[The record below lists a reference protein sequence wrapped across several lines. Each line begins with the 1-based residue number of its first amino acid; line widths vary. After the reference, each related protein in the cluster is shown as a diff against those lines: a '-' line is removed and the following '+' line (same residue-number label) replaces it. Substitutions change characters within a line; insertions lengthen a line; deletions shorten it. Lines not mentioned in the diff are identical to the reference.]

1 MTKRKDF
8 VYVAIQFFLLAC
20 YFLVFNQRAGGTP
33 LWMQIISGVLV
44 VAGTVLVILPILQL
58 NKFISVFP
66 TPVSGAQLVTNGAFK
81 YIRHPI
87 YAGIILGGAGL
98 AIMMNNLLQL
108 LVIIILFV
116 LFEVKSDYE
125 EQQLAKVFGDYEDYK
140 KHTYKFF
147 PGMR

>member
-1 MTKRKDF
+1 MSKRKDF
-8 VYVAIQFFLLAC
+8 AYVAIQFLLLAC
-20 YFLVFNQRAGGTP
+20 YFLVINERAGGTP
-33 LWMQIISGVLV
+33 LWMQIISGILV
-44 VAGTVLVILPILQL
+44 AVGIVLVIMPILQL

-66 TPVSGAQLVTNGAFK
+66 TPVNGAQLVTNGAFK

-87 YAGIILGGAGL
+87 YAGIILGGSGL
-98 AIMMNNLLQL
+98 ALMMNNLLQL
-108 LVIIILFV
+108 LIIIV

-125 EQQLAKVFGDYEDYK
+125 EQQLAKVFGEYEDYK

>member
-8 VYVAIQFFLLAC
+8 AYVAIQFFLLAC

-33 LWMQIISGVLV
+33 FWMQIISGILV
-44 VAGTVLVILPILQL
+44 VLGTVLVILPILQL

-66 TPVSGAQLVTNGAFK
+66 TPVNGALLVTNGAFK

-98 AIMMNNLLQL
+98 ALMMNNLLQL

>member
-1 MTKRKDF
+1 
-8 VYVAIQFFLLAC
+8 
-20 YFLVFNQRAGGTP
+20 
-33 LWMQIISGVLV
+33 
-44 VAGTVLVILPILQL
+44 VILPILQL

-66 TPVSGAQLVTNGAFK
+66 TPVNGAQLVTNGAFK

-98 AIMMNNLLQL
+98 ALMMNNLLQL

>member
-8 VYVAIQFFLLAC
+8 TYVAIQFILLAC
-20 YFLVFNQRAGGTP
+20 YFLVFNERAGGTP
-33 LWMQIISGVLV
+33 LWMQIISGILIV
-44 VAGTVLVILPILQL
+44 VGAVLVIWPILQL

-66 TPVSGAQLVTNGAFK
+66 TPVNGALLVTIGAFK

-98 AIMMNNLLQL
+98 ALMMNNLLQL
-108 LVIIILFV
+108 LIIIMLFV

-125 EQQLAKVFGDYEDYK
+125 EQQLAKVFKDYEEYK